1 MYAGLII
8 FILEVGNLEI
18 NNLGY
23 WFRRFMIMLYIKTS
37 KHYLYSST
45 STNITNFPKHA
56 RLCLKIVSVV
66 LATIYLSR
74 MDKYLHAFSFD

>member
-1 MYAGLII
+1 MSLGCMYAGLII

-45 STNITNFPKHA
+45 STNINMQDFA
-56 RLCLKIVSVV
+56 LK
-66 LATIYLSR
+66 
-74 MDKYLHAFSFD
+74 